1 MQIVFKD
8 FKKNQL
14 VLDVEPQELVSSV
27 KDKFASAKEC
37 EAAQVKFVYSGKVL
51 QDDKSVESYKI
62 KESDQVIYMVSK
74 PKKVTPPVQS
84 QPVESK
90 PAQPAQPQPGQPAEA
105 SQPSESQSFNESTFA
120 VGQSREAAI
129 SNIMEMGY
137 ERSQVEAALRAAF
150 NNPDRAVEYLLTGI
164 PERPQETQEAPQET
178 QPQPS
183 AQQSERPTNQGNLF
197 EAAAAAQASEEGN
210 VPSDEG
216 DQMAQLRELVQNN
229 PEMLEAFLQQLAAS
243 NPQLGELIQ
252 ENPEEFVRLMLQG
265 APEGA
270 DFLNEGEGS
279 EEGAV
284 RIQIS
289 ADEESAI
296 NRLCELGFD
305 RNLVIQVYF
314 ACDKNEEM
322 TANLLLSEHMED

>member
-1 MQIVFKD
+1 M
-8 FKKNQL
+8 
-14 VLDVEPQELVSSV
+14 
-27 KDKFASAKEC
+27 
-37 EAAQVKFVYSGKVL
+37 L

-62 KESDQVIYMVSK
+62 KESDQVIYMISK
-74 PKKVTPPVQS
+74 PKKVTPPAPSAPSTQSESAQPVQS
-84 QPVESK
+84 QSSQPTQ
-90 PAQPAQPQPGQPAEA
+90 PTQPIQPA
-105 SQPSESQSFNESTFA
+105 QPSESQSFNESTFA

-164 PERPQETQEAPQET
+164 PERPLESQETQETQPTTAQPNQPT
-178 QPQPS
+178 QPQPTQTQPS
-183 AQQSERPTNQGNLF
+183 QTQPSEGNLF
-197 EAAAAAQASEEGN
+197 EAAAAAQASEEGG
-210 VPSDEG
+210 VASDEG

-243 NPQLGELIQ
+243 NPQLGEMIQ

-284 RIQIS
+284 RIQITS
-289 ADEESAI
+289 DEELAI

>member
-1 MQIVFKD
+1 M
-8 FKKNQL
+8 
-14 VLDVEPQELVSSV
+14 
-27 KDKFASAKEC
+27 
-37 EAAQVKFVYSGKVL
+37 L
-51 QDDKSVESYKI
+51 QDDKPVESYKI
-62 KESDQVIYMVSK
+62 KESDQVIYMISK
-74 PKKVTPPVQS
+74 PKKVTPPAPSAPSTQSESAQPVQS
-84 QPVESK
+84 QSSQPTQ
-90 PAQPAQPQPGQPAEA
+90 PTQPIQPA
-105 SQPSESQSFNESTFA
+105 QPSESQSFNESTFA

-164 PERPQETQEAPQET
+164 PERPLESQETQET
-178 QPQPS
+178 QPTTAQPNQTQPS
-183 AQQSERPTNQGNLF
+183 EGNLF
-197 EAAAAAQASEEGN
+197 EAAAAAQASEEGG
-210 VPSDEG
+210 VASDEG

-243 NPQLGELIQ
+243 NPQLGEMIQ

-284 RIQIS
+284 RIQITS
-289 ADEESAI
+289 DEELAI